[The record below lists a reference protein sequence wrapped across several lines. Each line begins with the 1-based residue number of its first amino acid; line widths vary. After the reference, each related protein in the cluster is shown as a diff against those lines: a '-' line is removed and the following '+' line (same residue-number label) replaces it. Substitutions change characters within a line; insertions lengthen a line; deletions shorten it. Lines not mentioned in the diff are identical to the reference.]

1 MTKQKTWKGIRVCSY
16 VAIVLCVAWAVMLA
30 FVFIGL
36 LTGKGGVDKAIDWS
50 QENTSAKAVLL
61 VVDVLSA
68 IATIGLCVLAALNF
82 LISSREEIVFPQRNV
97 KVFFWLVLS
106 YFVHRL
112 CWAMHPV
119 YYDHEF
125 SFTAGHSV
133 FVIPFL
139 LLFFAFMYKVAADAV
154 EENNLTV

>member
-1 MTKQKTWKGIRVCSY
+1 MTKQKTWKGIRICCY
-16 VAIVLCVAWAVMLA
+16 VALLFCIAWALFEVFM
-30 FVFIGL
+30 FVGL

-61 VVDVLSA
+61 VVDILSA
-68 IATIGLCVLAALNF
+68 IVTIGLCVLAALNF
-82 LISSREEIVFPQRNV
+82 LISSREEIVFPQKNV

-112 CWAMHPV
+112 SWAMHPV
-119 YYDHEF
+119 YYNHGF

-154 EENNLTV
+154 EENNLTI